1 MESSVFIALVTA
13 IASIIVAFIQATTSL
28 RVTRLKEPQAQPSAV
43 SVQPG
48 ALVKTLSANR
58 TWLWIGS
65 ISVVTN
71 FLWQLYAGTYEGIV
85 FEFGAA
91 LWCTCLLA
99 YFRPI
104 RWAYVAGVV
113 TLINAIS
120 LVIIYI
126 QSQGWY
132 VDLNLTTVSL
142 FYIAAVLASGIAS
155 LRQRNSAT
163 VSGNYL

>member
-1 MESSVFIALVTA
+1 MV
-13 IASIIVAFIQATTSL
+13 
-28 RVTRLKEPQAQPSAV
+28 
-43 SVQPG
+43 
-48 ALVKTLSANR
+48 
-58 TWLWIGS
+58 
-65 ISVVTN
+65 
-71 FLWQLYAGTYEGIV
+71 Y
-85 FEFGAA
+85 
-91 LWCTCLLA
+91 LLT

-126 QSQGWY
+126 QSRGWY

-142 FYIAAVLASGIAS
+142 FYIANAVLASGIAY

-163 VSGNYL
+163 T

>member
-1 MESSVFIALVTA
+1 MESSVIIALVTA
-13 IASIIVAFIQATTSL
+13 ATSITVAFIQATTSL
-28 RVTRLKEPQAQPSAV
+28 RVTRLKEPPVQSSAV

-48 ALVKTLSANR
+48 APVKTLSANR

-65 ISVVTN
+65 ILVISN
-71 FLWQLYAGTYEGIV
+71 FLWQLYLGTVEGIL

-120 LVIIYI
+120 LVIIYL
-126 QSQGWY
+126 QSQGSY

-142 FYIAAVLASGIAS
+142 FYIANAVLASGIAY
-155 LRQRNSAT
+155 LRQRNSPT
-163 VSGNYL
+163 T